1 MNKMKMLLLQ
11 TSFIS
16 LGIFLSVGTF
26 QVIMHLT
33 GNTYATEWYFALSV
47 IFAGVLC
54 SVPSLILCSDKIKPF
69 FVRIILHFLMIFA
82 AVSLLGWLF
91 KWYTGLVGY
100 AFVMLIFVL
109 VYVFVWI
116 MTKVFYVREDREINS
131 ALNSIRDSE

>member
-1 MNKMKMLLLQ
+1 MLLLQ

-16 LGIFLSVGTF
+16 LGIFLSVGTL
-26 QVIMHLT
+26 QAIMHLT